1 MPIKVLI
8 ADGDPVTTTWF
19 KSILEPEDCVVDAVG
34 TGGLALENIESVVP
48 DLFVLDAVLPDGDG
62 LEIVRELRKNEKHKD
77 LHIIVLS
84 TLDSPTDI
92 AASMQAGAD
101 DYILKRPGADL
112 ELIGKIR
119 ALSTQTKKD
128 SGRARIFSFCSAK
141 GGSGT
146 TSVCVNTAYAFVK
159 ENPAIE
165 LLIVDMVFPM
175 GTVGQSLGYDSSKTI
190 SKLTHEAIIDPSV
203 LAKYVSPKLRWGFSL
218 LLGANDPHEATE
230 LEVDQIV
237 PLFDAL
243 RKQYD
248 YIFVDFGRTLSR
260 ISLPIIESSD
270 GIVLVL
276 SPDISTVRGTR
287 RVLDFLASRD
297 ISLERVFIVNNRT
310 VGRVWTSAEDIERE
324 LGLRLNVTIPYT
336 VEYMTLAINDAVPF
350 MLRFPENSA
359 SSAFTGIAQELHSRA
374 NR

>member
-1 MPIKVLI
+1 MSIKVLI
-8 ADGDPVTTTWF
+8 ADGDPVTTNWL
-19 KSILEPEDCVVDAVG
+19 KYILEPEDCVVESVS
-34 TGGLALENIESVVP
+34 TGSSALEKIDSDVP
-48 DLFVLDAVLPDGDG
+48 DLLVLDALLPDGDG
-62 LEIVRELRKNEKHKD
+62 LEIVRELRKSQRHHD

-84 TLDSPTDI
+84 TLGSPTDI

-119 ALSTQTKKD
+119 ALSTQPKKD
-128 SGRARIFSFCSAK
+128 VGRGQIFSFCSAK

-159 ENPAIE
+159 ENPAAE

-175 GTVGQSLGYDSSKTI
+175 GTVGQSLGYDSSKTVA
-190 SKLTHEAIIDPSV
+190 KLTHEAPFDATV
-203 LAKYVSPKLRWGFSL
+203 LAKYISPKLRWGFSL
-218 LLGANDPHEATE
+218 LLGANDPHEASE

-237 PLFDAL
+237 PLFEAIK
-243 RKQYD
+243 KQYD
-248 YIFVDFGRTLSR
+248 FIFVDFGRTLSR
-260 ISLPIIESSD
+260 ISLPILESSE
-270 GIVLVL
+270 GIVLIL
-276 SPDISTVRGTR
+276 TPDISTVRGSKH
-287 RVLDFLASRD
+287 VLDFLISHD
-297 ISLERVFIVNNRT
+297 ISPERVVIVNNRT

-324 LGLRLNVTIPYT
+324 LGLRLNATIPYT

-350 MLRFPENSA
+350 MLRFPDNAA
-359 SSAFTGIAQELHSRA
+359 SSAFTAIAREVQSRA